1 MMETLGKLP
10 VGEDTAGPD
19 NLNHLN
25 LQTSPSKEDG
35 MVLPR
40 FLKVWRGQ
48 ESATV
53 QKPQESHLGGIF
65 QKLKATAV
73 ISKFS

>member
-19 NLNHLN
+19 NMNHLN

-40 FLKVWRGQ
+40 FLKVWEGKK
-48 ESATV
+48 V
-53 QKPQESHLGGIF
+53 QLYRS
-65 QKLKATAV
+65 LKSLTWVA
-73 ISKFS
+73 FSRS